1 MNRCK
6 SSHTLHNEIVYLVL
20 LEFPPEDKNDENLA
34 WLLTSRSEVEEF
46 CNEYCFKVGA
56 LHILPKPYFPIV
68 DSLLSKAK
76 IEYRKRGYSPTFKF
90 LQVNL
95 QDADYLDLQR
105 LILNRIQSR
114 LEVSLSKLEDEGI
127 DDGLL
132 FSALKEVT
140 RANEH
145 TLIFQLSKAY
155 PREVTRVYDL
165 IGILNE
171 KVSEFKLH
179 KSKEVVVTEL

>member
-6 SSHTLHNEIVYLVL
+6 SSHILHNEIVYLVL
-20 LEFPPEDKNDENLA
+20 LEFPAEDKSDENLA
-34 WLLTSRSEVEEF
+34 WLLTSRSQVEEF

-56 LHILPKPYFPIV
+56 SHILPKPYFPIV

-132 FSALKEVT
+132 FGALKEVT
-140 RANEH
+140 RANELM
-145 TLIFQLSKAY
+145 LIFQLSKAY
-155 PREVTRVYDL
+155 PREATRVYDL
-165 IGILNE
+165 TGILNE

>member
-1 MNRCK
+1 VNRSK

-20 LEFPPEDKNDENLA
+20 LEFPAEDESDENLA

-56 LHILPKPYFPIV
+56 LHILPKPYFPTV
-68 DSLLSKAK
+68 DSFLSKAK
-76 IEYRKRGYSPTFKF
+76 IEYRRRGYSPTFKF

-95 QDADYLDLQR
+95 QDVDYLDLQR

-114 LEVSLSKLEDEGI
+114 LEVSLSKLEDKGT
-127 DDGLL
+127 DGLL
-132 FSALKEVT
+132 FSVSKEVT
-140 RANEH
+140 RANELM
-145 TLIFQLSKAY
+145 LIFQLSKAY

-165 IGILNE
+165 IDILND
-171 KVSEFKLH
+171 KVSEFELH